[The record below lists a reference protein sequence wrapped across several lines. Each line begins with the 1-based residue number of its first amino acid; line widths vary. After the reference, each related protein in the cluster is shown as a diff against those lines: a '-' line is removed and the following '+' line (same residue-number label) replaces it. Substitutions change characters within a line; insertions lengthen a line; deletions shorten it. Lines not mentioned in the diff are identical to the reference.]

1 MPMSIFY
8 RRLSG
13 IFLVILSLVG
23 LSISAFSLWGLSQLK
38 GSIVPKIESGL
49 DLVDEALVTTDQ
61 ALNVLDSTLK
71 TVNINV
77 TKMREALDTLGQ
89 AVHDTVPIL
98 TSLSTLTG
106 ETLPDTISATQ
117 ASLTTAQATAKTIED
132 ILRVI
137 SRIPLMPGEP
147 YNPEV
152 PLNTALGQ
160 VAADLDKIKPQMTTI
175 EQDLKDSKTNLSG
188 LEADI
193 IQVSLD
199 LLLIKNDL
207 AAAAEVINQ
216 YHALIDKVQIRLDA
230 VRTQIPYWIS
240 VMTGF
245 LFFLLAWIVIYQVD
259 LLVRGIKLIR
269 IRS

>member
-1 MPMSIFY
+1 MPTSY
-8 RRLSG
+8 RRFFG
-13 IFLVILSLVG
+13 IILVVLALAG
-23 LSISAFSLWGLSQLK
+23 LSISAVSIYGLSQLK
-38 GSIVPKIESGL
+38 GLLIPKLESGL
-49 DLVDEALVTTDQ
+49 ELVDEALVTTDQ
-61 ALNVLDSTLK
+61 ALDVLASTLK

-77 TKMREALDTLGQ
+77 SKMREALITIGQ
-89 AVHDTVPIL
+89 SVHDAVPIL

-117 ASLTTAQATAKTIED
+117 ASLTTAQTTAKTIED

-152 PLNTALGQ
+152 PLNTSLGQ
-160 VAADLDKIKPQMTTI
+160 VAADLDKIKPQMVTI

-207 AAAAEVINQ
+207 DAATEVINQ
-216 YHALIDKVQIRLDA
+216 YHALIDKVQIRLDSL
-230 VRTQIPYWIS
+230 RTQIPNWIS
-240 VMTGF
+240 VLIGF
-245 LFFLLAWIVIYQVD
+245 LLFLLAWVVIYQVD

-269 IRS
+269 VKG